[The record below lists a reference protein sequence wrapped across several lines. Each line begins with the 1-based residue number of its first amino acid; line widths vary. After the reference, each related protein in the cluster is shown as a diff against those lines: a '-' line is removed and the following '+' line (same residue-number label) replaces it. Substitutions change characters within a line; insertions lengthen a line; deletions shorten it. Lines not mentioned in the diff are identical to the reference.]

1 MNYKLVITD
10 EYKKRLKKFLKKHP
24 DMFERYAKCI
34 FILENDPFHP
44 SLRLHKLKGKLA
56 DFHSISINMETG
68 WAGLCDWSVQ
78 WAWLAY
84 YGGESENVW
93 V

>member
-10 EYKKRLKKFLKKHP
+10 EYKKRLKRFIKKHP
-24 DMFERYAKCI
+24 DMFERYSKCI

-56 DFHSISINMETG
+56 DFHSISINMEYRVII
-68 WAGLCDWSVQ
+68 DFIIKD
-78 WAWLAY
+78 
-84 YGGESENVW
+84 GEIIPIDIGSHDDVY
-93 V
+93 